1 MVLVQIHRA
10 HCATSPW
17 RTCTCVA
24 LLCTVNTLQVCDLEQ
39 AHQGPKVSDML
50 HYGDVAHMA
59 PELVSEGHLTEV
71 RQLCRGLRVP
81 AKQDTGPARDVT
93 WCDWARSGSAEAT

>member
-1 MVLVQIHRA
+1 MYTLVRDLQQVHWLLSGNA
-10 HCATSPW
+10 PGADPSPHCVSFSW
-17 RTCTCVA
+17 CTCSCVA
-24 LLCTVNTLQVCDLEQ
+24 LLCTVHALQVCDLEQ

-71 RQLCRGLRVP
+71 RQPCCG
-81 AKQDTGPARDVT
+81 
-93 WCDWARSGSAEAT
+93 

>member
-1 MVLVQIHRA
+1 MCRLSCTWCNFMLVHLDLYRDAKQYTL
-10 HCATSPW
+10 HC
-17 RTCTCVA
+17 
-24 LLCTVNTLQVCDLEQ
+24 TLHTAQVCDLEQ

-71 RQLCRGLRVP
+71 RQPRCV
-81 AKQDTGPARDVT
+81 
-93 WCDWARSGSAEAT
+93 

>member
-1 MVLVQIHRA
+1 MH
-10 HCATSPW
+10 
-17 RTCTCVA
+17 
-24 LLCTVNTLQVCDLEQ
+24 TVQVCDLEQ

-71 RQLCRGLRVP
+71 RQHCCV
-81 AKQDTGPARDVT
+81 
-93 WCDWARSGSAEAT
+93 